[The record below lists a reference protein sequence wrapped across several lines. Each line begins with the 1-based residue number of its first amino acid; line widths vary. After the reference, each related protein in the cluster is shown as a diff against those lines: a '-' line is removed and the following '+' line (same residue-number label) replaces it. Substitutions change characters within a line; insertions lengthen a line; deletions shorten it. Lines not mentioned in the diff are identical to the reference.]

1 MTKKSRL
8 IVLASCAFAMGLGF
22 SLTAIASDPEGD
34 CLFACWQEY
43 RQCNA
48 SGYFTPE
55 QCEESYR
62 TCKLPCDDYRYP

>member
-22 SLTAIASDPEGD
+22 SLTAVANDPEGD
-34 CLFACWQEY
+34 CLYECWQEY
-43 RQCNA
+43 QTCKA
-48 SGYFTPE
+48 SGYFTLA
-55 QCEESYR
+55 QCRESYN